1 MHHNAH
7 RYQTQ
12 VPCHLL
18 PSERINDFCSFFPFW
33 VREWNKLD
41 NTIQDTESIKQFK
54 SMLKIFFSLNER
66 SLFSIYDPLG
76 GKLLTRLR
84 LQFIHLNE
92 QKLHHNSK
100 DCKSPM
106 CDCGAEAET
115 TRRFLIDVSIK
126 NFNEEFSNWCLII
139 WLSRFK
145 DSKNKQILLH
155 TICYIQATKRFD
167 RPLIDQC

>member
-1 MHHNAH
+1 MPPLTF
-7 RYQTQ
+7 RTDKQ
-12 VPCHLL
+12 HL
-18 PSERINDFCSFFPFW
+18 FYFFPFC
-33 VREWNKLD
+33 VREWSKLD
-41 NTIQDTESIKQFK
+41 NTTHDTESIKQFK

-66 SLFSIYDPLG
+66 SLFSIYDPLS

-115 TRRFLIDVSIK
+115 TRRFLIDVSTK
-126 NFNEEFSNWCLII
+126 NFNEEFSN
-139 WLSRFK
+139 
-145 DSKNKQILLH
+145 
-155 TICYIQATKRFD
+155 
-167 RPLIDQC
+167 